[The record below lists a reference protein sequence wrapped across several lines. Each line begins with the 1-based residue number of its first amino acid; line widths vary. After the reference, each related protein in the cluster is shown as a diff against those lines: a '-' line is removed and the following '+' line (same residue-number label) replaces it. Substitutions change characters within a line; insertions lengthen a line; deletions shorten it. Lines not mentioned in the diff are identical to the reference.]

1 MYIASGFINLQFS
14 QFWIEIFYNIY
25 VNLFLT
31 AVRMD
36 PYSELQ
42 QCIQQHF
49 YLEHNPLY
57 LKLLEND
64 YKNAANLCDW
74 SRTRRNVNAYPV
86 ETT

>member
-1 MYIASGFINLQFS
+1 
-14 QFWIEIFYNIY
+14 
-25 VNLFLT
+25 
-31 AVRMD
+31 MD

-74 SRTRRNVNAYPV
+74 SRTRRNVNADPV